1 MTKDIQDHV
10 EKCQSCNEAKPQQ
23 QKEPLISHS
32 VPTRPWQYIAT
43 DIFELDGQTY
53 LLTSDAYS
61 GWFEIDNLQN
71 SKATTVIKKMKMHI
85 SRYGI
90 PDKLMSDNGPQYD
103 NHHFRKFTAE
113 YGIQHKT
120 SSPRYPQ
127 SNGYAERAVQ
137 TAKKILST
145 AKKSGEDPYLALL
158 SHRNTPRD
166 DILGSPAQ
174 RLMARRT
181 KTLLPMS
188 DMLFKPVVIEPVEV
202 TTRLSYYRQQSK
214 EYYDRTAKPLSK
226 LQKGDVIRSA
236 DVKGKYTK
244 KGTVISETSNPR
256 SYIVNMNGRSY
267 RRNRRHLLKVKEE
280 PEIEYEQETIQESTS
295 QQEMIEESTPDTTQD
310 IQPQGMQP
318 GLPRSRYGR
327 IIKQPDRLNL

>member
-1 MTKDIQDHV
+1 MITTILNAVHLGHHGAEACKRRAREAVYWPTMTKDIQDHV

-53 LLTSDAYS
+53 LLTSYAYS
-61 GWFEIDNLQN
+61 GWFEIDNLPN

-145 AKKSGEDPYLALL
+145 AKKSSEDHYLALL
-158 SHRNTPRD
+158 SHCNTPCD

-174 RLMARRT
+174 RLIA
-181 KTLLPMS
+181 
-188 DMLFKPVVIEPVEV
+188 D
-202 TTRLSYYRQQSK
+202 
-214 EYYDRTAKPLSK
+214 A
-226 LQKGDVIRSA
+226 QK
-236 DVKGKYTK
+236 
-244 KGTVISETSNPR
+244 
-256 SYIVNMNGRSY
+256 
-267 RRNRRHLLKVKEE
+267 
-280 PEIEYEQETIQESTS
+280 
-295 QQEMIEESTPDTTQD
+295 
-310 IQPQGMQP
+310 
-318 GLPRSRYGR
+318 RYC
-327 IIKQPDRLNL
+327 Q